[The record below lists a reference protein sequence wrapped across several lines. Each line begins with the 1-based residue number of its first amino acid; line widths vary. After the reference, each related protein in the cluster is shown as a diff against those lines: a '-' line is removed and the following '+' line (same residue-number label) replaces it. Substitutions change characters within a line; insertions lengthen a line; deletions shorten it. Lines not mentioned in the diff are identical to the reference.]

1 MPADGYQL
9 NRALTYRLHRLHK
22 LIDLESQRSYPEA
35 TGLSLS
41 DGRCL
46 GAIGAFAPLSINDLA
61 NLANLNKGQA
71 SRAAQAL
78 VDRGLVS
85 KTVTANDARGVTLTL
100 TASGKK
106 VWLKTIA
113 MIDRRNK
120 EVFGVLSA
128 NESEQFSRLLDKL
141 IQQTEQG
148 LQPEDE

>member
-35 TGLSLS
+35 TGLSFS

-61 NLANLNKGQA
+61 NRANLNKGQA

>member
-61 NLANLNKGQA
+61 NRANLNKGQA

>member
-61 NLANLNKGQA
+61 NRANLNKGQA

-100 TASGKK
+100 TAPGKK

>member
-1 MPADGYQL
+1 M
-9 NRALTYRLHRLHK
+9 
-22 LIDLESQRSYPEA
+22 
-35 TGLSLS
+35 S

-61 NLANLNKGQA
+61 NRANLNKGQA

>member
-9 NRALTYRLHRLHK
+9 NRAMTYRLHHLHK

-61 NLANLNKGQA
+61 NRANLNKGQA